1 MKQLELTATARETKG
16 NGPARR
22 LRREGLVPA
31 VLYGP
36 GAETKQ
42 LSVNVRDL
50 ERVVQKGNIRRT
62 IFSLVIQ
69 NGSSVTKLAVIKE
82 LQTNPVNGQFLHVD
96 FYEIDMSR
104 KLRVMVPVALKG
116 KAKGEEFGGMLQIIE
131 REIAIFCLPREI
143 PESLE
148 LDVSELGIGD
158 ALHVK
163 NIALPPGVELPPGE
177 NYTVVTVVS
186 PKAEAAPAAA
196 APAEGEEAAGA
207 EKPAEGEGEAA
218 AEKS

>member
-62 IFSLVIQ
+62 IFSLIVQ
-69 NGSSVTKLAVIKE
+69 NGSSVTKLAIIKE
-82 LQTNPVNGQFLHVD
+82 LQ
-96 FYEIDMSR
+96 
-104 KLRVMVPVALKG
+104 
-116 KAKGEEFGGMLQIIE
+116 
-131 REIAIFCLPREI
+131 
-143 PESLE
+143 
-148 LDVSELGIGD
+148 
-158 ALHVK
+158 
-163 NIALPPGVELPPGE
+163 
-177 NYTVVTVVS
+177 
-186 PKAEAAPAAA
+186 
-196 APAEGEEAAGA
+196 
-207 EKPAEGEGEAA
+207 
-218 AEKS
+218 KSANLT